1 MGTSPNR
8 KYPYPNP
15 TGDGADV
22 SYWAQRLA
30 AALDVDMVATLAAIT
45 AVVATAASNT
55 GKIATNLGKIN
66 ALTTRTTT
74 LEGRNSA
81 ITSNTSN
88 IAANLAK
95 IVALTTR
102 VLGLENRTP
111 YIMHTGR
118 STVTLPIGFSG
129 NNINVAFPDGGFDVV
144 PNVVVSMSENVTG
157 DASKVFVHSYDETKT
172 GFRIDVGTSDNQPS
186 SSLYSF
192 TIIWYA
198 VQMKAGSANG

>member
-30 AALDVDMVATLAAIT
+30 AAVDTDMVATLAKIT
-45 AVVATAASNT
+45 AVVSTAAANT

-66 ALTTRTTT
+66 ALTTRTTN
-74 LEGRNSA
+74 LEGRNA
-81 ITSNTSN
+81 TITSNTSN

-95 IVALTTR
+95 IVALTSR

-111 YIMHTGR
+111 YEMHTGR
-118 STVTLPIGFSG
+118 ATVTLPIGFSG
-129 NNINVAFPDGGFDVV
+129 NNVTVNFPGGGFSVT
-144 PNVVVSMSENVTG
+144 PNVVVSMSEKVTG
-157 DASKVFVHSYDETKT
+157 EAAKLFVHSYDETKT
-172 GFRIDVGTSDNQPS
+172 SFRIDLGTSDNRVAT
-186 SSLYSF
+186 SLHSI
-192 TIIWYA
+192 TVIWYA
-198 VQMKAGSANG
+198 VQMKSGSANG